1 MAMRL
6 TTSVQWVGIF
16 LYCLVS
22 SSSAFSQ
29 SETEQALEF
38 LRLSLQC
45 AVPPQTAKDG
55 DSTKRTLTTKSFTG
69 DTRKFSVTG
78 KSITRT
84 FDGLSDSV
92 DTDEEDFSYTA
103 SFSDFSVVV
112 LNNKSVSID
121 CSNRLCI
128 QKNEKHEIFPVPN
141 CTSADCDDAF
151 EEKKHQYRELTL
163 YMCDQE
169 TAENAKLALDE
180 LIRVNLGE
188 TAPSVSGTRS
198 QQTSIPPMSG
208 NYSIRPNVS
217 EGIQNMR
224 SGPGVGHSVVVA
236 IPAGSSGVALG
247 TCQRSDDGK
256 TKQDWCQATWNGYTG
271 WIFKSGLLQGKPSFD
286 CGAATKAAE
295 QAICADE
302 VLAGKDTTLMA
313 LYTRATGRLTG
324 NDRHSL
330 IAEQRAWLIA
340 WDECTG
346 SKINACVENLYD
358 NRIRELQK
366 R

>member
-1 MAMRL
+1 VKRRTRGQAKIVRL
-6 TTSVQWVGIF
+6 LGLTFACF
-16 LYCLVS
+16 LS
-22 SSSAFSQ
+22 ASSASSQ
-29 SETEQALEF
+29 SETEQALEW

-69 DTRKFSVTG
+69 DARKFSVTG

-151 EEKKHQYRELTL
+151 GEKKHQYRELTL
-163 YMCDQE
+163 YLCDQE

-180 LIRVNLGE
+180 LIRVNLGG
-188 TAPSVSGTRS
+188 TAPSVSGTTS

-208 NYSIRPNVS
+208 NYSIRSNVS
-217 EGIQNMR
+217 EGTQNMR

-247 TCQRSDDGK
+247 TCQRPDDGK
-256 TKQDWCQATWNGYTG
+256 SKLDWCKAAWNGYSG
-271 WIFKSGLLQGKPSFD
+271 WISKSGL
-286 CGAATKAAE
+286 AE
-295 QAICADE
+295 
-302 VLAGKDTTLMA
+302 TTLEHGTPA
-313 LYTRATGRLTG
+313 NPFGVTPISPLP
-324 NDRHSL
+324 
-330 IAEQRAWLIA
+330 
-340 WDECTG
+340 
-346 SKINACVENLYD
+346 K
-358 NRIRELQK
+358 
-366 R
+366 